1 MDDVFGDGM
10 FVRYCKCIVG
20 ATMVC
25 DNTLMQWYIV
35 CGTTRSGTRR
45 GQKFHKNGC
54 VSVWSEGHV
63 LSDVFGDEMFVRFDE
78 CICGVGIVYDN
89 TLMQWYIVIQRVAEC
104 GEVKS
109 FTRMGNGEAR
119 YI

>member
-10 FVRYCKCIVG
+10 FVRFHECIGGVG
-20 ATMVC
+20 IVY

-54 VSVWSEGHV
+54 VSVW
-63 LSDVFGDEMFVRFDE
+63 
-78 CICGVGIVYDN
+78 
-89 TLMQWYIVIQRVAEC
+89 
-104 GEVKS
+104 
-109 FTRMGNGEAR
+109 
-119 YI
+119 